1 MKTKIYFK
9 TAIFAIAGFLTL
21 GSCVKSDDY
30 ETPVVTCTNTL
41 GNVNH
46 TLAELSA
53 RAKQNATEA
62 DIIAEDFVV
71 EGYVASTD
79 VTGNIYKQ
87 IFIQDS
93 PENPTIGF
101 EIDVDNSYL
110 YTDWPVGA
118 KVKLNVK
125 GLVAVKYNGANKIG
139 QFDPTYQGSGQVG
152 RINPTKLSKYM
163 ARECGT
169 DGFPVLAKMVP
180 KEFSSISAALAST
193 ANINTLVKINNVQF
207 NTPELTKNF
216 IDLGGYASGYDRNI
230 IDQSAGLLVLRMS
243 AYASFSSNAISP
255 NYAGSGSV
263 TMILSKYNSTPQ
275 GYIRGLG
282 DLDLKG
288 TRFSFDNLENFESF
302 ATSTDNFLP
311 KYYNINITNNN
322 KKWYIQTYN
331 SNKYLQISG
340 LNAGLTKTQFAVPI
354 PDFSKRNRISFKTNA
369 GYYNGDVL
377 KVYWSSDYNPNSPAA
392 ATLHDI
398 TNQFDISKGKVV
410 GGTGSN
416 YEDTFR
422 PSGIGSLPTGTTGAG
437 YIIFEY
443 NSNHST
449 ANPSGISTVMQ
460 LDDIN
465 VF

>member
-9 TAIFAIAGFLTL
+9 AAIFAIAGLTTL

-30 ETPVVTCTNTL
+30 ETPAVTCTNTL

-53 RAKQNATEA
+53 RAKQNATES

-79 VTGNIYKQ
+79 VNGNIYKQ
-87 IFIQDS
+87 IFIQDA

-101 EIDVDNSYL
+101 EVDVDNSYL

-125 GLVAVKYNGANKIG
+125 GLVVVKYNGANKIG

-163 ARECGT
+163 ARECGA
-169 DGFPVLAKMVP
+169 DGFPVLVKMVP
-180 KEFSSISAALAST
+180 KEFSSISAAQAST
-193 ANINTLVKINNVQF
+193 GNINTLVKINNVQF
-207 NTPELTKNF
+207 ADAELKKNF
-216 IDLGGYASGYDRNI
+216 TDLGGYASGYDRNI
-230 IDQSAGLLVLRMS
+230 IDQSAGTLTLRMS
-243 AYASFSSNAISP
+243 PYASFSSNAISP
-255 NYAGSGSV
+255 NYQGSGSIV
-263 TMILSKYNSTPQ
+263 MILSKYNSTFQ
-275 GYIRGLG
+275 GYIRGLT

-288 TRFSFDNLENFESF
+288 DRFSFENLETFESF

-311 KYYNINITNNN
+311 KYYNISVVGS
-322 KKWYIQTYN
+322 KKWYVQTYS

-340 LNAGLTKTQFAVPI
+340 LNAGLTKTQFAIPI
-354 PDFSKRNRISFKTNA
+354 SDFSKRNRITFKTNA
-369 GYYNGDVL
+369 GYYNGDAL
-377 KVYWSSDYNPNSPAA
+377 KVYWSSNYNPNSPAA
-392 ATLHDI
+392 ATLFDI
-398 TNQFDISKGKVV
+398 TSQFDISKGKVV

-422 PSGIGSLPTGTTGAG
+422 PSGIGSLPSGTTGSG

-443 NSNHST
+443 NSNHSS

>member
-1 MKTKIYFK
+1 MKTKIYLK
-9 TAIFAIAGFLTL
+9 TAIFAIAGFITL

-30 ETPVVTCTNTL
+30 ETPQVRCTDNL
-41 GNVNH
+41 GTVNH

-53 RAKQNATEA
+53 KAKQNATEA
-62 DIIAEDFVV
+62 DIISEDYVV

-87 IFIQDS
+87 IFIQDQPS
-93 PENPTIGF
+93 NPTVGF

-118 KVKLNVK
+118 KVKLNLK
-125 GLVAVKYNGANKIG
+125 GLVVVKYNGANKIG
-139 QFDPTYQGSGQVG
+139 QYDPTYQGAGQVG

-163 ARECGT
+163 ARQCGA
-169 DGFPVLAKMVP
+169 DGFPILATMVP
-180 KEFSSISAALAST
+180 KEFNSISAALAST
-193 ANINTLVKINNVQF
+193 GNINTLVKINNVQF

-216 IDLGGYASGYDRNI
+216 TDVGGYASGYDRNI
-230 IDQSAGLLVLRMS
+230 IDQSAGLLVLRIS

-255 NYAGSGSV
+255 KYQGSGSV

-275 GYIRGLG
+275 GYIRGLS
-282 DLDLKG
+282 DLDLNG
-288 TRFSFDNLENFESF
+288 TRFSFDNLENFESY

-311 KYYNINITNNN
+311 KYYNLSVTGS
-322 KKWYIQTYN
+322 KKWFVQTYN

-340 LNAGLTKTQFAVPI
+340 LNAGLTKTQFAI
-354 PDFSKRNRISFKTNA
+354 PVADFAKTKKVSFKTNA

-377 KVYWSSDYNPNSPAA
+377 KVYWSSNYNPATPAA
-392 ATLHDI
+392 ATLNDI
-398 TNQFDISKGKVV
+398 TSQFDISKGKVP

-416 YEDTFR
+416 YEDAFR
-422 PSGIGSLPTGTTGAG
+422 PSGIGNLPTGTTGSG

-443 NSNHST
+443 NSNHSSS
-449 ANPSGISTVMQ
+449 NPSGISTVMQ

-465 VF
+465 IF

>member
-1 MKTKIYFK
+1 MKTKVYFK
-9 TAIFAIAGFLTL
+9 TAIFAIAGLLTL
-21 GSCVKSDDY
+21 GSCVKSSDY
-30 ETPVVTCTNTL
+30 EVPPVTCNNTL

-46 TLAELSA
+46 TLADLVARSKTSA
-53 RAKQNATEA
+53 SAS

-87 IFIQDS
+87 IFIQDA
-93 PENPTIGF
+93 PENPTVGF

-118 KVKLNVK
+118 KVKINVK
-125 GLVAVKYNGANKIG
+125 GLVAVSYNGANKIG
-139 QFDPTYQGSGQVG
+139 QFDPTYQAAGQVG

-169 DGFPVLAKMVP
+169 DGFPILAKMVP
-180 KEFSSISAALAST
+180 KEFSSISAAMSST
-193 ANINTLVKINNVQF
+193 KSINTLVKINNVQF
-207 NTPELTKNF
+207 DTPELVKNF
-216 IDLGGYASGYDRNI
+216 TDIGGSASGYDRKIVDGAAN
-230 IDQSAGLLVLRMS
+230 ALTLRIS
-243 AYASFSSNAISP
+243 AYASFSSNPISP

-263 TMILSKYNSTPQ
+263 TMILSKYNSSYQ
-275 GYIRGLG
+275 GLIRGLG

-288 TRFSFDNLENFESF
+288 TRYTFANLENFESY
-302 ATSTDNFLP
+302 ALSTDNFLP
-311 KYYNINITNNN
+311 KYYNLSLVGS
-322 KKWYIQTYN
+322 KKWYVAKYN
-331 SNKYLQISG
+331 GNQYIQISG
-340 LNAGLTKTQFAVPI
+340 LNAGLTKTQFAI
-354 PDFSKRNRISFKTNA
+354 PVADFSKTSKLSFKTNA

-377 KVYWSSDYNPNSPAA
+377 KVYWSTNYNPASPTS
-392 ATLHDI
+392 ATLNDI
-398 TNQFDISKGKVV
+398 TSQFDISKGKVPP
-410 GGTGSN
+410 GTGSN
-416 YEDTFR
+416 YEDSFR
-422 PSGIGSLPTGTTGAG
+422 GSGIGSLPTGTTGAG

-449 ANPSGISTVMQ
+449 ANPSGISTIMQ